1 MNFFRKVEL
10 GQPDIAARSVP
21 CVLATTEPVQ
31 RRGFMEV
38 LDVSLCDLS
47 RGDLPLIESHDAD
60 SLPIGKVTQIR
71 VDGDKLRGL
80 AVFGKSARANEVLTD
95 VQDGI
100 VTGVSI
106 GYQLTDEGRN
116 TNMNGTD
123 VRMFGFMPFE
133 VSAVAVPADPKAGF
147 FRTRKTISLP
157 KSQGTPMETTTQI
170 PSVETRNHAAEISA
184 IARSLPNGA
193 ELAIRAIEAGSTVE
207 EFQQVAI
214 KALSTKPVQFSDM
227 GNQVGMKPQTTS
239 QILRSVDDVRSYY
252 ATRTGGGTGVTLV
265 DFVRGAARMKT
276 TEAATRALSVGTDTA
291 GGYTVP
297 VATMPGVLE
306 ALVPASSLIQAGVG
320 IMPLT
325 DGAKSYNFAVLDA
338 LPTAA
343 WRNENASVAESAP
356 TFKNISVVPYDL
368 AFMVRISRELLADSP
383 NAEQA
388 TQVAIGQAL
397 AKELDRAGLLGSGS
411 APEPRGLKNTVGI
424 QTVTNGAA
432 GTVLASYANL
442 FSATQKIL
450 EANAGMPTAAIMA
463 PRSLIKLGALADTT
477 GQPLQVPGMLQAV
490 KLLQTSQLPT
500 DMTVGGS
507 TDCSEIYVG
516 DFSKMFFAMREQLS
530 IQMLSEAYADYGQIA
545 FVCHCRVDI
554 LVQRPQAFC
563 LISGVR

>member
-1 MNFFRKVEL
+1 
-10 GQPDIAARSVP
+10 
-21 CVLATTEPVQ
+21 
-31 RRGFMEV
+31 
-38 LDVSLCDLS
+38 
-47 RGDLPLIESHDAD
+47 
-60 SLPIGKVTQIR
+60 
-71 VDGDKLRGL
+71 
-80 AVFGKSARANEVLTD
+80 
-95 VQDGI
+95 
-100 VTGVSI
+100 
-106 GYQLTDEGRN
+106 
-116 TNMNGTD
+116 
-123 VRMFGFMPFE
+123 
-133 VSAVAVPADPKAGF
+133 
-147 FRTRKTISLP
+147 
-157 KSQGTPMETTTQI
+157 METIT
-170 PSVETRNHAAEISA
+170 PSPVVETRNHAAEISA
-184 IARSLPNGA
+184 IARNLPGGA
-193 ELAIRAIEAGSTVE
+193 ELAMRAIEAGSTVE

-214 KALSTKPVQFSDM
+214 KALSNKPIPTVDF
-227 GNQVGMKPQTTS
+227 GGHHEAAAVPQG
-239 QILRSVDDVRSYY
+239 QARVLRNANDIRAYY
-252 ATRTGGGTGVTLV
+252 ATRNGAGAGVTLA
-265 DFVRGAARMKT
+265 DFIRGAARMKT

-297 VATMPGVLE
+297 VSTMPGVLE

-325 DGAKSYNFAVLDA
+325 DGAKSFNFAVLDA

-343 WRNENASVAESAP
+343 WRNENAAVAESAP

-432 GTVLASYANL
+432 GAVLASYANL
-442 FSATQKIL
+442 FSATQAIL
-450 EANAGMPTAAIMA
+450 EANAPMPTGAIMA

-477 GQPLQVPGMLQAV
+477 GQPLQVPGMLQNV
-490 KLLQTSQLPT
+490 KLLQTSQLPINL
-500 DMTVGGS
+500 TVGAS

-516 DFSKMFFAMREQLS
+516 DFTKMFFAMREQLS

-554 LVQRPQAFC
+554 LVQYPQAFC